1 MKSARIKFQPGNTG
15 SKFSPPPAGATDPPP
30 TNGSRPRKRALS
42 PTEQYFLAAAADDV
56 RQAYA
61 WHCRQQRLPVIYVA
75 PSIRE
80 TWQVLMSEPW
90 PLSGGDPKPTRTTS
104 RRVNA
109 LAKAWAAV
117 LYPGRDNVD
126 IGLTARGAGVVRLT
140 EDQARQLAVELWA
153 IVGQP
158 GAYDFVEPEEEEDE
172 E

>member
-1 MKSARIKFQPGNTG
+1 M
-15 SKFSPPPAGATDPPP
+15 ATIDEVI
-30 TNGSRPRKRALS
+30 
-42 PTEQYFLAAAADDV
+42 EQGYYVKTSTPEDV

-61 WHCRQQRLPVIYVA
+61 WHCRQQRLPVIRLA

-80 TWQVLMSEPW
+80 TWAVQMSEPW

-117 LYPGRDNVD
+117 LYPGRKDVD
-126 IGLTARGAGVVRLT
+126 IGLTAREAAVYRLT

>member
-1 MKSARIKFQPGNTG
+1 M
-15 SKFSPPPAGATDPPP
+15 ATIEEVIERGYYHKPSTP
-30 TNGSRPRKRALS
+30 
-42 PTEQYFLAAAADDV
+42 DDV

-61 WHCRQQRLPVIYVA
+61 LHCRQQRLPVIYVA

-80 TWQVLMSEPW
+80 TWQVLMSEPF
-90 PLSGGDPKPTRTTS
+90 PLSGGEPKPTRTTS

-117 LYPGRDNVD
+117 LYPGRKDAY
-126 IGLTARGAGVVRLT
+126 IEMTAREAGVPRLT
-140 EDQARQLAVELWA
+140 EDQARQLAAELWA